1 MARTVTAP
9 VPDRLPPLRLPDQ
22 GGRRIVVTGAS
33 SGIGQAAALGL
44 AGAGAQLVLGV
55 RSRARGDA
63 AAERILAAHPG
74 AALSVEVVD
83 LGSLASIA
91 DFAARVGSA
100 GVDVLVNNAGLS
112 AKDPDARTVDG
123 FDLQIGVN
131 YLGSWALTAGLWP
144 ALQATAGARVVTL
157 GSMVAGRGR
166 IEAGFGRPSGSTY
179 RSYADSKLAQVV
191 FAGELHR
198 RATAAGSG
206 LSAVPAHPG
215 WSQTAIFDTA
225 GPPVWVDRIGHLIG
239 ALQSPADGAQ
249 PVLLAATA
257 AHPAAYYG
265 PTGRWG
271 AAGPAGP
278 APLPAGA
285 LAPGVGTRLWEITER
300 LTGITFGA

>member
-22 GGRRIVVTGAS
+22 RGRRIVVTGAS
-33 SGIGQAAALGL
+33 SGIGEAAALGL
-44 AGAGAQLVLGV
+44 AAAGAQLVLGV
-55 RSRARGDA
+55 RSGARGDA

-91 DFAARVGSA
+91 DFAARVGTA
-100 GVDVLVNNAGLS
+100 GVDVLVSNAGLS
-112 AKDPDARTVDG
+112 ARDPDARTVDG
-123 FDLQIGVN
+123 FDLQVGVN

-144 ALQATAGARVVTL
+144 ALRARAGARVVTL
-157 GSMVAGRGR
+157 GSMVARRGR
-166 IEAGFGRPSGSTY
+166 IEDDFGRPSGSTY

-191 FAGELHR
+191 FAGELQR
-198 RATAAGSG
+198 RAAAAGSG
-206 LSAVPAHPG
+206 FSAVPAHPG

-225 GPPVWVDRIGHLIG
+225 GPPAWVDRIGHLIG

-249 PVLLAATA
+249 PILLAATA
-257 AHPAAYYG
+257 ARPAAYYG
-265 PTGRWG
+265 PTRRWG

-278 APLPAGA
+278 VQLPAGA